1 MKKAFIYDAIR
12 SPRTKAKTTGGLH
25 QITPTGLLAQLHQRL
40 VNRTHLDPGRVSEV
54 ILGCVTQYGEQAA
67 NIAKTS
73 ALLAGWP
80 ASVAG
85 LTINRFCSSSIDAVA
100 LAALKIN
107 AGQSPALI
115 AGGVEMMSR
124 VPLLADGA
132 RVFAEHRYGVSHQ
145 VLLMGAGADL
155 IATRVG
161 ASREDCDEVAFLS
174 HQRALEAQSQ
184 KRFSSI
190 VSIKTSEG
198 EITEDECIRA
208 SLTRERLAELPPA
221 FKELGAEGS
230 DEVQLAAFGD
240 LEAIS
245 HVHTAANS
253 PAMCDG
259 AAVLLVGDEGLGDQL
274 SVTPRAELV
283 DSVTCCAEPLEVVS
297 GCVTATSEILR
308 RNRLSTNDIDVFEV
322 HEAFAATIVKLTRE
336 LDLGLD
342 TVNLNGGCIALGH
355 PMGATGAIMVGTAI
369 DELYRAGGE
378 LAVVAASGA
387 AGSGSALLLRRCA

>member
-40 VNRTHLDPGRVSEV
+40 INRTHLDPRRLSEV

-208 SLTRERLAELPPA
+208 SLTRERLADMPPA

-240 LEAIS
+240 LKAIS

-274 SVTPRAELV
+274 LVTPRVEVV
-283 DSVTCCAEPLEVVS
+283 DSVTSCAEPLEVVS
-297 GCVTATSEILR
+297 GCVTATAEILR

-342 TVNLNGGCIALGH
+342 KVNLNGGCIALGH

>member
-12 SPRTKAKTTGGLH
+12 SPRTKAKDSGGLH
-25 QITPTGLLAQLHQRL
+25 DITPTALLAQLHTTLAQR
-40 VNRTHLDPGRVSEV
+40 TQLDPSRISEV

-67 NIAKTS
+67 NVAKTS

-80 ASVAG
+80 SSIAG

-100 LAALKIN
+100 LAGMKIN
-107 AGQSPALI
+107 AGQSSALI

-124 VPLLADGA
+124 VPLLADRA
-132 RVFAEHRYGVSHQ
+132 RVFADHEFGVSHQ

-161 ASREDCDEVAFLS
+161 ATREACDEVAFLS
-174 HQRALEAQSQ
+174 HQRALTAQSE

-190 VSIKTSEG
+190 VPIKTSVG
-198 EITEDECIRA
+198 DITQDECIRA
-208 SLTRERLAELPPA
+208 SLTRERLAGMPA
-221 FKELGAEGS
+221 AFAELGNAGS
-230 DEVQLAAFGD
+230 DNVQLTAFGD
-240 LEAIS
+240 LKAIS

-259 AAVLLVGDEGLGDQL
+259 AAVLLVGDQGMRDQL
-274 SVTPRAELV
+274 SITPRVEIL

-297 GCVTATSEILR
+297 GCVSATAEILR
-308 RNRLSTNDIDVFEV
+308 RNGLSRSDVDVFEI
-322 HEAFAATIVKLTRE
+322 HEAFAATIVKLVRDIGLE
-336 LDLGLD
+336 LDS
-342 TVNLNGGCIALGH
+342 VNVNGGCIALGH

-369 DELYRAGGE
+369 DELYRTGGE

-387 AGSGSALLLRRCA
+387 AGSGSALLLRRCG

>member
-1 MKKAFIYDAIR
+1 VKKAFIYDAIR

-40 VNRTHLDPGRVSEV
+40 INRTHLDPRRLSEV

-208 SLTRERLAELPPA
+208 SLTRERLADMPPA

-240 LEAIS
+240 LKAIS

-274 SVTPRAELV
+274 LVTPRVEVV

-297 GCVTATSEILR
+297 GCVTATAEILR

-342 TVNLNGGCIALGH
+342 KVNLNGGCIALGH

>member
-1 MKKAFIYDAIR
+1 VKKAFIYDAIR

-40 VNRTHLDPGRVSEV
+40 INRTHLDPRRLSEV

-208 SLTRERLAELPPA
+208 SLTRERLADMPPA

-240 LEAIS
+240 LKAIS

-274 SVTPRAELV
+274 LVTPRVEVV
-283 DSVTCCAEPLEVVS
+283 DSVTSCAEPLEVVS
-297 GCVTATSEILR
+297 GCVTATAEILR

-342 TVNLNGGCIALGH
+342 KVNLNGGCIALGH

>member
-208 SLTRERLAELPPA
+208 SLTRERLAEMPPA

-274 SVTPRAELV
+274 SVTPRAEVV

-297 GCVTATSEILR
+297 GCVTATAEILR

-378 LAVVAASGA
+378 LAVVAASRA

>member
-12 SPRTKAKTTGGLH
+12 SPRTKAKDSGGLH
-25 QITPTGLLAQLHQRL
+25 ELTPTALLAQLHNTLIDRTQFDPHRL
-40 VNRTHLDPGRVSEV
+40 SEV

-80 ASVAG
+80 PEVAG

-100 LAALKIN
+100 LAAMKIN
-107 AGQSPALI
+107 AGQSSALV

-132 RVFAEHRYGVSHQ
+132 RVFADHKFGVSHQ

-161 ASREDCDEVAFLS
+161 ASREDCDEIAFLS
-174 HQRALEAQSQ
+174 HQRALAAQTE

-190 VSIKTSEG
+190 VPIKTSVG
-198 EITEDECIRA
+198 EILEDECVRA
-208 SLTRERLAELPPA
+208 SLTRERLAGMPA
-221 FKELGAEGS
+221 AFAELGAEGS
-230 DEVQLAAFGD
+230 DDVQLAVFED
-240 LEAIS
+240 LGAIS

-259 AAVLLVGDEGLGDQL
+259 AALLLVGDEVMQDQV
-274 SVTPRAELV
+274 SVAPRVEVV
-283 DSVTCCAEPLEVVS
+283 DSMTCCAEPLEVVS
-297 GCVTATSEILR
+297 GCVMATGEILR
-308 RNRLSTNDIDVFEV
+308 RNGLSTSDVDVFEV

-336 LDLGLD
+336 LDLTLD
-342 TVNLNGGCIALGH
+342 KVNVNGGCLALGH
-355 PMGATGAIMVGTAI
+355 PMGATGAIMVSTAI
-369 DELYRAGGE
+369 DELHRVDGE
-378 LAVVAASGA
+378 FAVIAASGA
-387 AGSGSALLLRRCA
+387 AGSGSGLLLRRCS

>member
-40 VNRTHLDPGRVSEV
+40 INRTHLDPRRLSEV

-208 SLTRERLAELPPA
+208 SLTRERLADMPPA

-240 LEAIS
+240 LKAIS

-274 SVTPRAELV
+274 LVTPRVEVV

-297 GCVTATSEILR
+297 GCVTATAEILR

-342 TVNLNGGCIALGH
+342 KVNLNGGCIALGH

>member
-40 VNRTHLDPGRVSEV
+40 INRTHLDPRRVSEV

-190 VSIKTSEG
+190 VSIETSEG

-208 SLTRERLAELPPA
+208 SLTRERLAEMPPA

-240 LEAIS
+240 LKVIS

-274 SVTPRAELV
+274 LVTPRVEVV

-297 GCVTATSEILR
+297 GCVTATAEILR

-342 TVNLNGGCIALGH
+342 KVNLNGGCIALGH

>member
-40 VNRTHLDPGRVSEV
+40 INRAHLDPRRLSEV

-208 SLTRERLAELPPA
+208 SLTRERLADMPPA

-240 LEAIS
+240 LKAIS

-274 SVTPRAELV
+274 LVTPRVEVV

-297 GCVTATSEILR
+297 GCVTATAEILR

-342 TVNLNGGCIALGH
+342 KVNLNGGCIALGH

>member
-1 MKKAFIYDAIR
+1 MKRAFIYDAIR
-12 SPRTKAKTTGGLH
+12 SPRTKAKALGGLH
-25 QITPTGLLAQLHQRL
+25 EITPTALLAQLHHSL
-40 VNRTHLDPGRVSEV
+40 AERTHLDPSQVSEV

-67 NIAKTS
+67 NVAKTS

-80 ASVAG
+80 SSIAG
-85 LTINRFCSSSIDAVA
+85 LTVNRFCSSSIDAVA

-107 AGQSPALI
+107 TGQSPALI

-132 RVFAEHRYGVSHQ
+132 RVFSDHKFGVAHHI
-145 VLLMGAGADL
+145 LLMGAGADL

-161 ASREDCDEVAFLS
+161 ATRKDCDEIAFLS
-174 HQRALEAQSQ
+174 HQRAMVAQSEN
-184 KRFSSI
+184 RFSSI

-198 EITEDECIRA
+198 EVQNDECIRA
-208 SLTRERLAELPPA
+208 SLTQERLAVMPA
-221 FKELGAEGS
+221 AFAELGSGGS
-230 DEVQLAAFGD
+230 DVVQLAAFES

-259 AAVLLVGDEGLGDQL
+259 AAVLLVGDEGMQDRLA
-274 SVTPRAELV
+274 VTPRVEVV
-283 DSVTCCAEPLEVVS
+283 DSVTCGAEPLEVVS
-297 GCVTATSEILR
+297 GCVTATTEILR
-308 RNRLSTNDIDVFEV
+308 RNGLSTFDVDVFEI

-336 LDLGLD
+336 LDLSLD
-342 TVNLNGGCIALGH
+342 KVNVNGGCIALGH
-355 PMGATGAIMVGTAI
+355 PMGATGAIMVSTAI
-369 DELYRAGGE
+369 DELYRADGE

>member
-40 VNRTHLDPGRVSEV
+40 INRTHLDPRRLSEV

-208 SLTRERLAELPPA
+208 SLTRERLAEMPPA

-274 SVTPRAELV
+274 SVTPRAEVV

-297 GCVTATSEILR
+297 GCVTATAEILR

>member
-208 SLTRERLAELPPA
+208 SLTRERLAEMPPA

-259 AAVLLVGDEGLGDQL
+259 AAVLLVGDQGLGDQL
-274 SVTPRAELV
+274 SVTPRAEVV

-297 GCVTATSEILR
+297 GCVTATAEILR

>member
-40 VNRTHLDPGRVSEV
+40 INRTHLDPRRVSEV

-208 SLTRERLAELPPA
+208 SLTRERLAEMPPA

-240 LEAIS
+240 LKAIS

-274 SVTPRAELV
+274 LVTPRVEVV

-297 GCVTATSEILR
+297 GCVTATAEILR

-342 TVNLNGGCIALGH
+342 KVNLNGGCIALGH

>member
-1 MKKAFIYDAIR
+1 MKRAFIYDAIR
-12 SPRTKAKTTGGLH
+12 SPRTKAKASGGLH
-25 QITPTGLLAQLHQRL
+25 ELTPTALLAQLHHSL
-40 VNRTHLDPGRVSEV
+40 AERTHLDPSLVSEV

-67 NIAKTS
+67 NVAKTS

-80 ASVAG
+80 STIAG
-85 LTINRFCSSSIDAVA
+85 LTVNRFCSSSIDAVS
-100 LAALKIN
+100 LAALKVN
-107 AGQSPALI
+107 VGQSPALI

-132 RVFAEHRYGVSHQ
+132 RVFADHNFGVEHQ

-161 ASREDCDEVAFLS
+161 ATREDCDEVAFLS
-174 HQRALEAQSQ
+174 HQRALAAQSE

-198 EITEDECIRA
+198 HIYEDECIRA
-208 SLTRERLAELPPA
+208 SLTRERLAGMPVTFA
-221 FKELGAEGS
+221 ELGAAGS
-230 DEVQLAAFGD
+230 DDCQLTAFGELD
-240 LEAIS
+240 AIF

-259 AAVLLVGDEGLGDQL
+259 AAVLLVGDKGMQDRL
-274 SVTPRAELV
+274 SATPRVEII

-297 GCVTATSEILR
+297 GCVKATTEILR
-308 RNRLSTNDIDVFEV
+308 RNGVSTADIDVFEV

-336 LDLGLD
+336 LDLSLGKSERQWRLYCPGTPHGCD
-342 TVNLNGGCIALGH
+342 WRHYGGHC
-355 PMGATGAIMVGTAI
+355 
-369 DELYRAGGE
+369 D
-378 LAVVAASGA
+378 
-387 AGSGSALLLRRCA
+387 

>member
-25 QITPTGLLAQLHQRL
+25 QITPTALLAQLHQRL
-40 VNRTHLDPGRVSEV
+40 INRTHLDPRRVSEV

-208 SLTRERLAELPPA
+208 SLTRERLADMPPA

-240 LEAIS
+240 LKAIS

-274 SVTPRAELV
+274 LVTPRVEVV

-297 GCVTATSEILR
+297 GCVTATAEILR

-342 TVNLNGGCIALGH
+342 KVNLNGGCIALGH

>member
-208 SLTRERLAELPPA
+208 SLTRERLAEMPPA

-274 SVTPRAELV
+274 SVTPRAEVV

-297 GCVTATSEILR
+297 GCVTATAEILR

>member
-1 MKKAFIYDAIR
+1 MKRAFIYDAIR

-208 SLTRERLAELPPA
+208 SLTRERLAEMPPA

-274 SVTPRAELV
+274 SVTPRAEVV

-297 GCVTATSEILR
+297 GCVTATAEILR

>member
-12 SPRTKAKTTGGLH
+12 SPRTKAKTTGGLY

-198 EITEDECIRA
+198 EITKDECIRA
-208 SLTRERLAELPPA
+208 SLTRERLAEMPPA

-259 AAVLLVGDEGLGDQL
+259 AAVLLVGDQGLGDQL
-274 SVTPRAELV
+274 SVTPRAEVV

-297 GCVTATSEILR
+297 GCVTATAEILR